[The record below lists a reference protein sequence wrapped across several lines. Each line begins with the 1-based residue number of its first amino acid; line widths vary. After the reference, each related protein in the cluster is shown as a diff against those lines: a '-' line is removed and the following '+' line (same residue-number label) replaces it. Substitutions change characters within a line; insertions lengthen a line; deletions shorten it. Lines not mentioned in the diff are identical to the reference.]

1 MKAGDLVKC
10 IWQPSTKIVV
20 NGACVPMDICIKG
33 QYGLL
38 LKSRA
43 NDYTHPYPCIWY
55 IYFAKYSYIHPLD
68 LSAFEV
74 LE

>member
-1 MKAGDLVKC
+1 MHAGDLVKC
-10 IWQPSTKIVV
+10 IWQPSVKHIV
-20 NGACVPMDICIKG
+20 NGTCVPMDVCIEG

-38 LKSRA
+38 LRSRA
-43 NDYTHPYPCIWY
+43 NDYSTWY
-55 IYFAKYSYIHPLD
+55 VYFPKYSYIHPLD